1 ESQTAQRVRPGCRGR
16 LQSGKGCPLLAVV
29 ETREPWRQDQH
40 DAPCLGKGN
49 TRRQGSEGFRR
60 ALACIDKEAAVD
72 EAMCADGRPHT
83 ATDALGQC
91 RNWKLGATSGDSQS
105 LRDRQPQLR
114 ARAQANVLAW
124 AGCAGD
130 TLGACG

>member
-1 ESQTAQRVRPGCRGR
+1 
-16 LQSGKGCPLLAVV
+16 K
-29 ETREPWRQDQH
+29 
-40 DAPCLGKGN
+40 
-49 TRRQGSEGFRR
+49 RRQGSEGFRR

-124 AGCAGD
+124 AGCDGD
-130 TLGACG
+130 TIGACRFGRNFGEATGESQGTLGQRPVG